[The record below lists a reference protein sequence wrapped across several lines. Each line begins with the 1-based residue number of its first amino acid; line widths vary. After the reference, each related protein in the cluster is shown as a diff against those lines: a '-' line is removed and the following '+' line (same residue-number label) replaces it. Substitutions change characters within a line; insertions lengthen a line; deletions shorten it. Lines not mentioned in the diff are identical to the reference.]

1 MPSVSLAHLLDEH
14 HQLGQFTMVV
24 KTETCSFSE
33 FKIFP
38 GHGKMFIEKMGKA
51 HRFINA
57 KCESLH
63 HQRKKAQ
70 KLTWTCMWRRLHK
83 KNISSLA
90 GRKRRSRKA
99 AFRSN
104 RSIGGMTADAIRSR
118 RAEKPSVRSAQRAET
133 SRKIKERRK
142 ARKKTVKRSARNTQK
157 AAKGKAVFKGRR

>member
-14 HQLGQFTMVV
+14 HQHGQFTMVV

-38 GHGKMFIEKMGKA
+38 GHGKMFIEKMGKT

-83 KNISSLA
+83 KGISSLNS
-90 GRKRRSRKA
+90 RKRRVRKA

-104 RSIGGMTADAIRSR
+104 RSIGGMTADAIRKR
-118 RAEKPSVRSAQRAET
+118 RAEKPSVRNAQRAET

-142 ARKKTVKRSARNTQK
+142 TRKSTVKRSSRNQK
-157 AAKGKAVFKGRR
+157 QSKGKNAAK

>member
-14 HQLGQFTMVV
+14 HQHGQFTMVV

-38 GHGKMFIEKMGKA
+38 GHGKMFIEKMGKT

-83 KNISSLA
+83 
-90 GRKRRSRKA
+90 
-99 AFRSN
+99 
-104 RSIGGMTADAIRSR
+104 R
-118 RAEKPSVRSAQRAET
+118 RAEKPSVRNAQRAET

-142 ARKKTVKRSARNTQK
+142 TRSKTVKRSARGNQK
-157 AAKGKAVFKGRR
+157 ATKNHGKSSRNNQSVRR